1 MEQDFQAL
9 KEQSSLSRG
18 RDGRFAG
25 SRQDPIPAFLYVPG
39 GRRLEVIQSPEN
51 GKPSMFG
58 RQGHTGQVDGMNHE
72 NGTEFEG
79 ELWTRFH
86 VLDAGEK
93 QTNRAVLSLLV
104 CKSLLNTVV
113 SGNSITD

>member
-1 MEQDFQAL
+1 MADSWGAD
-9 KEQSSLSRG
+9 KT
-18 RDGRFAG
+18 
-25 SRQDPIPAFLYVPG
+25 PIPAFLYVPG